1 MYEWGFS
8 FVQALLNC
16 ILLGVWSIGLWML
29 WLAAQFKLPQQRDR
43 EVAKG
48 WLAVS
53 YLADTMRRQFD
64 EAGIHPRSLREE
76 PLTMQINK
84 CLNGGEISF
93 IPEDKE
99 KSRLRLGLGLL
110 LWFKQNMWWC
120 LVLLALLLGT
130 GLSQRPVMYP
140 LFATVYGMLMAMALV
155 DGVASRLLVILPFII
170 MSVFGLL
177 FALLYGK

>member
-8 FVQALLNC
+8 FIQALANC
-16 ILLGVWSIGLWML
+16 ILLAVWSIGLWLL
-29 WLAAQFKLPQQRDR
+29 WLAAQFKLPQQRNR

-48 WLAVS
+48 WRAVS
-53 YLADTMRRQFD
+53 YLADTMRQQFD
-64 EAGIHPRSLREE
+64 EAGINPRRLREE
-76 PLTMQINK
+76 PLTNQINQ

-93 IPEDKE
+93 VPEDTE
-99 KSRLRLGLGLL
+99 TSQLSLGHGLL
-110 LWFKQNMWWC
+110 RWFKHNKWWC

-155 DGVASRLLVILPFII
+155 DGVASRLLVILPFTV
-170 MSVFGLL
+170 MSLFGLF
-177 FALLYGK
+177 FALLYSK